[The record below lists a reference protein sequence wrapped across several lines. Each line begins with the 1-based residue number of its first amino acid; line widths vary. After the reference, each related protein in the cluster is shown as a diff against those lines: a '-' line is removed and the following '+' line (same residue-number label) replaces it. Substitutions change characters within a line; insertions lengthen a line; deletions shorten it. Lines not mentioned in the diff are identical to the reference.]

1 LKLFP
6 IPKILLVSIPLIFA
20 GCGVGSIY
28 GPGSYSETKVGEDVR
43 RITFRGGDHPM
54 TGDLCLLRCSEV
66 TLESGYSYFQVVDS
80 ESGSSIDQIPS
91 AYPFHRHYHME
102 DSFFHDTAFVTKTI
116 RMLKH
121 EAKDGFSYDAQQVG
135 QSIRSKYE
143 IE

>member
-20 GCGVGSIY
+20 GCGVGSFY

-66 TLESGYSYFQVVDS
+66 TLESGYSYCQVVDS
-80 ESGSSIDQIPS
+80 ESGSSIDQLPS
-91 AYPFHRHYHME
+91 AYPFQRHYHME

-116 RMLKH
+116 RMLMH

-135 QSIRSKYE
+135 QSIRSKYG